1 MTWRID
7 RNAVAVREARGSSIS
22 VTTSPVPGGHR
33 CHRERLQ
40 VEWIALRI
48 EGPMH
53 CPARSSKFPWMARRA
68 ATATETAVA
77 TPFGVSSGGW
87 FGRLFPVL
95 KLFFLSPEKG
105 AVALASCLRSSGSR

>member
-1 MTWRID
+1 VGAGELTKL
-7 RNAVAVREARGSSIS
+7 VRVDTS
-22 VTTSPVPGGHR
+22 VTANCLHPG
-33 CHRERLQ
+33 
-40 VEWIALRI
+40 V
-48 EGPMH
+48 
-53 CPARSSKFPWMARRA
+53 
-68 ATATETAVA
+68 VA